1 MLETSTAR
9 LKHKMAVLKHLP
21 EDFVVDEVST
31 IKPKESGRF
40 VYFRLRKRG
49 YNTIDALKQVAIR
62 KGLPMTRFS
71 FAGLKDK
78 TAITSQVCGVEGV
91 RKETLERIVIAGI
104 DVEFLGYGD
113 EPVHVGDLEGN
124 KFRITI
130 RNLDALPSFQPKFRN
145 LFGVQRLSKQN
156 ADVGRHLVKREFAK
170 VCELLNIQVAGIDYI
185 GGLRKYSRKLLLFFV
200 HAYQSLLWNRAAMM
214 SQQDRLP
221 VVGFGTIVDDDAT
234 KAVLAEESVSPR
246 DFIIR
251 ELPEVSAEGAVR
263 EVWVEARDLAVGAL
277 EDDEH
282 FPGKKKVTIS
292 FFLPKG
298 CYATEFVR
306 QSVSR

>member
-1 MLETSTAR
+1 MF
-9 LKHKMAVLKHLP
+9 VLKHIP
-21 EDFVVDEVST
+21 EDFIVDEVST
-31 IKPKESGRF
+31 IKPMESGRF

-78 TAITSQVCGVEGV
+78 TAITSQVCGIEGV
-91 RKETLERIVIAGI
+91 RKETLDRIVIAGI
-104 DVEFLGYGD
+104 DVEFLGYGS

-124 KFRITI
+124 KFKITL
-130 RNLDALPSFQPKFRN
+130 RNLDVLPNFQPKFRN

-156 ADVGRHLVKREFAK
+156 ADIGRYLVKRDFKK
-170 VCELLNIQVAGIDYI
+170 VCEMLNIQVAGTDYI
-185 GGLRKYSRKLLLFFV
+185 GGLRNYSRKLLLFFV
-200 HAYQSLLWNRAAMM
+200 HAYQSLLWNRAALM
-214 SQQDRLP
+214 SNQESLP
-221 VVGFGTIVDDDAT
+221 VVGFGTAVDDDAT

-251 ELPEVSAEGAVR
+251 ELPEISAEGAVR
-263 EVWVEARDLAVGAL
+263 EVWVEAKGLKVGEL
-277 EDDEH
+277 QDDEH
-282 FPGKKKVTIS
+282 FAGKKKVIVE

-306 QSVSR
+306 QNLV

>member
-1 MLETSTAR
+1 ML
-9 LKHKMAVLKHLP
+9 VLKHIP
-21 EDFVVDEVST
+21 EDFIVDEVTT
-31 IKPKESGRF
+31 IKPKETGRF

-78 TAITSQVCGVEGV
+78 TAMTSQVCGVEGV
-91 RKETLERIVIAGI
+91 RKETLDRIVIAGI

-124 KFRITI
+124 QFKITL
-130 RNLDALPSFQPKFRN
+130 RNLDSLPNFLPKFRN

-156 ADVGRHLVKREFAK
+156 ADIGRYLVKREFKK
-170 VCELLNIQVAGIDYI
+170 VCELLNISVAGTDYI

-200 HAYQSLLWNRAAMM
+200 HAYQSLMWNRAAMM
-214 SQQDRLP
+214 SKRDTLP
-221 VVGFGTIVDDDAT
+221 IVGFGTVVDDDAT
-234 KAVLAEESVSPR
+234 TAVLAEEAVTPR

-251 ELPEVSAEGAVR
+251 ELPEVSAEGSTR
-263 EVWVEARDLAVGAL
+263 QVWVEAKGLKVGEL
-277 EDDEH
+277 QDDEH
-282 FPGKKKVTIS
+282 FAGKKKVTVE

-298 CYATEFVR
+298 CYATEFIR
-306 QSVSR
+306 QNVAQ